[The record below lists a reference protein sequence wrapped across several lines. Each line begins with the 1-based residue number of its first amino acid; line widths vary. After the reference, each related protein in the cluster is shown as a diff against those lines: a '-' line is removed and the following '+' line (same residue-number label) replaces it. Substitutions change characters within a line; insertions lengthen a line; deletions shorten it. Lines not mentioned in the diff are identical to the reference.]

1 MKSTPSVETT
11 SLLSEVTLLQN
22 SDCTFDTI
30 HPPYWTTPISARGG
44 IFYAYGEPALHA
56 DVPSL
61 SGELV
66 LHAEAVCWRAD
77 TLLCMRRYVYLLSMR
92 RYLFETIIVQSLH

>member
-56 DVPSL
+56 DVCTFFVWRPSPACRGSL
-61 SGELV
+61 LACGHPA
-66 LHAEAVCWRAD
+66 LHAEVCVPSQCA
-77 TLLCMRRYVYLLSMR
+77 
-92 RYLFETIIVQSLH
+92 ETSF